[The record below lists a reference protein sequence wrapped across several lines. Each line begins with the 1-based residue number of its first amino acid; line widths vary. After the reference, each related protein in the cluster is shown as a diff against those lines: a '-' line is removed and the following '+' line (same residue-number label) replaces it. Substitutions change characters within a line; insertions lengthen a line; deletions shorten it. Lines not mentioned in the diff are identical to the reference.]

1 MSRYVEIAFAV
12 APGDDRAEEYIL
24 ELVELGAQGVE
35 ERDQTTFDKAPDA
48 RVAMLVVWIP
58 VEEARSFLERAAAA
72 GLPPP
77 ADAGRVRHEDEWRDV
92 WKQYFAP
99 RKVGKFVIVPSW
111 EPYQAAA
118 DEVVIDMD
126 PGRAFGT
133 GGHPSTR
140 LCLLAIS
147 ELAACERFLDV
158 GCGSGVL
165 AIGCARMFPEA
176 SGMGIDVDPDSV
188 EVSREN
194 ATRNGVIERISLSTT
209 PVQEV
214 HGPFDLVLANILPDV
229 LIPLAP
235 AIAGRVGP
243 GGRLVL
249 SGILVE
255 LADDVER
262 AYVARGMVTTGRIDQ
277 EGWRALVL
285 RAPEP
290 AA

>member
-1 MSRYVEIAFAV
+1 VSRYVEIAFAV
-12 APGDDRAEEYIL
+12 GSDEERVEEYIVQ
-24 ELVELGAQGVE
+24 LVELGAQGVE
-35 ERDQTTFDKAPDA
+35 QRDQTTFDKAPDVRSA
-48 RVAMLVVWIP
+48 TLVVWIP
-58 VEEARSFLERAAAA
+58 VEEARSFLEQAAAA

-77 ADAGRVRHEDEWRDV
+77 ADAGRVRDEDEWRDV

-99 RKVGKFVIVPSW
+99 RRVGKFVIVPSW
-111 EPYQAAA
+111 EKYAAAA
-118 DEVVIDMD
+118 DEVIIDMD

-147 ELAACERFLDV
+147 ELPVVERFLDV

-176 SGMGIDVDPDSV
+176 SGLGVDVDADSV

-194 ATRNGVIERISLSTT
+194 ALRNGVRERISLSTT

-229 LIPLAP
+229 LIPLAG
-235 AIAGRVGP
+235 AIAARVAP
-243 GGRLVL
+243 GGTLIL
-249 SGILVE
+249 SGILRE
-255 LADDVER
+255 LADGVE
-262 AYVARGMVTTGRIDQ
+262 AEYVGLGMETASRLDQ
-277 EGWRALVL
+277 EGWRALVM
-285 RAPEP
+285 RAP
-290 AA
+290 AGG